1 MIDRR
6 LVMLIEK
13 CGYVSQHGKR
23 VYGTAALLHFLH
35 RPIQSINL
43 RDVERGKQYVKKYF
57 GTYPQGRLL
66 QAASLF
72 LSYLNFSSVE
82 SFSFI

>member
-43 RDVERGKQYVKKYF
+43 RDVERGKTVCQKIFWDITPREAVTSSF
-57 GTYPQGRLL
+57 PFSLL
-66 QAASLF
+66 LEFF
-72 LSYLNFSSVE
+72 LR
-82 SFSFI
+82 

>member
-43 RDVERGKQYVKKYF
+43 RDVERGKQYVKK
-57 GTYPQGRLL
+57 
-66 QAASLF
+66 
-72 LSYLNFSSVE
+72 
-82 SFSFI
+82 

>member
-1 MIDRR
+1 
-6 LVMLIEK
+6 MLIEK

-57 GTYPQGRLL
+57 GT
-66 QAASLF
+66 
-72 LSYLNFSSVE
+72 
-82 SFSFI
+82 

>member
-6 LVMLIEK
+6 LVTLIEK
-13 CGYVSQHGKR
+13 CGYVNQHRKR

-43 RDVERGKQYVKKYF
+43 RDVERGKQYVQKYF
-57 GTYPQGRLL
+57 GT
-66 QAASLF
+66 
-72 LSYLNFSSVE
+72 
-82 SFSFI
+82 

>member
-13 CGYVSQHGKR
+13 CGYVSQNGKR
-23 VYGTAALLHFLH
+23 VYVTAALLHFLH
-35 RPIQSINL
+35 RPIESINL

-57 GTYPQGRLL
+57 GT
-66 QAASLF
+66 
-72 LSYLNFSSVE
+72 
-82 SFSFI
+82 

>member
-13 CGYVSQHGKR
+13 CCYVSQHGKR

-57 GTYPQGRLL
+57 GT
-66 QAASLF
+66 
-72 LSYLNFSSVE
+72 
-82 SFSFI
+82 

>member
-35 RPIQSINL
+35 RPIPVSYTHLSEPAYRQIDSKQQEQYF
-43 RDVERGKQYVKKYF
+43 ERPTAVQ
-57 GTYPQGRLL
+57 
-66 QAASLF
+66 
-72 LSYLNFSSVE
+72 
-82 SFSFI
+82 

>member
-35 RPIQSINL
+35 RPIHSINL

-57 GTYPQGRLL
+57 GT
-66 QAASLF
+66 
-72 LSYLNFSSVE
+72 
-82 SFSFI
+82 